1 MEMRTM
7 AEPTPPSSR
16 DEPQPSRYRHAALR
30 NLDAI
35 CDNARALDYPQVVG
49 CLVAQF
55 VRQGLDT
62 IAAALH
68 AGRRP
73 P

>member
-1 MEMRTM
+1 
-7 AEPTPPSSR
+7 
-16 DEPQPSRYRHAALR
+16 
-30 NLDAI
+30 
-35 CDNARALDYPQVVG
+35 VVG